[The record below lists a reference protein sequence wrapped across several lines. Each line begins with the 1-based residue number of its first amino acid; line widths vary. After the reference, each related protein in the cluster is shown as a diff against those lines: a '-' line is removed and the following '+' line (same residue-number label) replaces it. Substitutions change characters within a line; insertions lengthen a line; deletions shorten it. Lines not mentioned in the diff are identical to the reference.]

1 MVLIRQKL
9 GLRGLILP
17 PVQMIAD
24 ALGSAGKQL
33 SLLVT
38 VLLGNLLFYVKLWL
52 VRAGPEERIYRA
64 TSWRR
69 LGCLAA
75 TATDAVF
82 VETWKIL

>member
-17 PVQMIAD
+17 PVLVIG
-24 ALGSAGKQL
+24 LGSAGKQL
-33 SLLVT
+33 YLLVA
-38 VLLGNLLFYVKLWL
+38 VLLCNLLFYVKLCL
-52 VRAGPEERIYRA
+52 LRAGPEERIYRA
-64 TSWRR
+64 TSWRG

-82 VETWKIL
+82 V